1 VPDVEWTPSVEEF
14 LADQRAEACDAGHM
28 SLIAGAIVDLPQAVL
43 LQVGLPLLRD
53 ADPDRRILAV
63 RLLRELDNY
72 KDEIVPALV
81 EALAHETD
89 DVVLSWLVEAFGL
102 THGGWVT
109 DRLFALADH
118 PDPGVRYA
126 VCGALSARRMLSEA
140 ARQCLVGLAADPDPE
155 VRFSAV
161 FELGAW
167 MREVPDPRILLT
179 VRAATE
185 DPDPHVART
194 ARDALRGR
202 DAEQPERCVRTAEAI
217 RLPAS

>member
-1 VPDVEWTPSVEEF
+1 VE
-14 LADQRAEACDAGHM
+14 
-28 SLIAGAIVDLPQAVL
+28 LPQAVL

-53 ADPDRRILAV
+53 ADPERRIVAG
-63 RLLRELDNY
+63 RLLRELDHY
-72 KDEIVPALV
+72 QDEIVPALV

-89 DVVLSWLVEAFGL
+89 NAVLSWLVEAFGL

-118 PDPGVRYA
+118 PDPAVRYA
-126 VCGALSARRMLSEA
+126 VCAALSARRMLSDA
-140 ARQCLVGLAADPDPE
+140 ARQCLVGLAGDPDPE

-167 MREVPDPRILLT
+167 MRELPDPRILLA

-194 ARDALRGR
+194 ARAALGSQV
-202 DAEQPERCVRTAEAI
+202 AEQQSERFVPAAEAV
-217 RLPAS
+217 RLPAAQEPLRA